1 MPSSDQKT
9 RKAPSLRM
17 LPSISAPSNCLLTA
31 SVESSTISTTPTR
44 SSTTRMPST
53 TPVKR
58 CPRNPMSSKAL
69 KTIAVDDIESIPP
82 RKMLLMC
89 EKPSDMPVP
98 YPTNIIPATI
108 VTAAVTAVPPTL
120 SSLRNENSSPMA
132 KSRKMTPMSAHTR
145 MLDAS
150 ETVGMNDTEG
160 PASTPATM

>member
-1 MPSSDQKT
+1 
-9 RKAPSLRM
+9 
-17 LPSISAPSNCLLTA
+17 
-31 SVESSTISTTPTR
+31 
-44 SSTTRMPST
+44 
-53 TPVKR
+53 
-58 CPRNPMSSKAL
+58 MSSKAL

-82 RKMLLMC
+82 RKMLLMW

-108 VTAAVTAVPPTL
+108 VTAVPPTL

>member
-1 MPSSDQKT
+1 
-9 RKAPSLRM
+9 
-17 LPSISAPSNCLLTA
+17 
-31 SVESSTISTTPTR
+31 
-44 SSTTRMPST
+44 
-53 TPVKR
+53 
-58 CPRNPMSSKAL
+58 MSSKAL

-82 RKMLLMC
+82 RKMLLMW

-98 YPTNIIPATI
+98 SPTNIIPATI

>member
-1 MPSSDQKT
+1 
-9 RKAPSLRM
+9 
-17 LPSISAPSNCLLTA
+17 
-31 SVESSTISTTPTR
+31 
-44 SSTTRMPST
+44 
-53 TPVKR
+53 
-58 CPRNPMSSKAL
+58 MSSKAL

-82 RKMLLMC
+82 RKMLLMW

-160 PASTPATM
+160 ACQHAGHDVAENDGLAQSLEDERRTAGRRRG